1 MAEKTKPVAHV
12 SVGSVAASIWRN
24 ERRDTPLY
32 TTTFSVRYKDRAV
45 EWKTT
50 SSFDQAHLLELAKAA
65 HLAWDAIAA
74 LRKSDSE
81 GHSPG

>member
-1 MAEKTKPVAHV
+1 MASHRTFPPV
-12 SVGSVAASIWRN
+12 G
-24 ERRDTPLY
+24 P
-32 TTTFSVRYKDRAV
+32 YKDKDG

-50 SSFDQAHLLELAKAA
+50 SSYDQAHLLELAKAVD
-65 HLAWDAIAA
+65 LAWDAIAA